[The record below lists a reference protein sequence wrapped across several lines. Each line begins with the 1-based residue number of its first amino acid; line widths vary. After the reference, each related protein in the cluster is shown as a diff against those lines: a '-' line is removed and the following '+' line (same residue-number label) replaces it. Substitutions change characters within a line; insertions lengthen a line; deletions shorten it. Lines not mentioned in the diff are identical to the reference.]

1 MLIRD
6 ATPADVPAI
15 QAIYAHH
22 VSHGLGSFELEPPSV
37 EDMKGRLESV
47 TGAALPFLVAIDGDE
62 ILGYAYASRYR
73 PRAAYR
79 FTAEDS
85 VYVAPTAQRR
95 GVGRALLAALTGRC
109 AASGIRQLVA
119 VIGDSGNIESIRLH
133 EALGFHHLGIA
144 AGVGWKHG
152 RWVDTVFMQRSL
164 GNGSGA
170 PPGLGGPGPAADQAS

>member
-6 ATPADVPAI
+6 ATPNDVPAI
-15 QAIYAHH
+15 QTIYAHH

-37 EDMKGRLESV
+37 EDMTGRLEAV
-47 TGAALPFLVAIDGDE
+47 TGVGLPFLVAIEGDE

-85 VYVAPTAQRR
+85 VYVAPAAQRR
-95 GVGRALLAALTGRC
+95 GVGRALLAELAGRC

-119 VIGDSGNIESIRLH
+119 VIGGSGNVESIRLH
-133 EALGFHHLGIA
+133 EALGFQHIGIA
-144 AGVGWKHG
+144 TAVGWKHG
-152 RWVDTVFMQRSL
+152 RWGDTVFMQRSL
-164 GNGSGA
+164 GDGTGA
-170 PPGLGGPGPAADQAS
+170 PPRLSGPGPAADVAP